1 VFSVSIGILI
11 AGGIALQMEE
21 TKAASNSDIEAV
33 FTELTTALE
42 KQTGDTVSVNSL
54 KDDPTCRSKDKCIA
68 SILKKTASTEV
79 VFVSIEKKPSAFQVR
94 LHRTSGGGLTPTVA
108 KVELPR
114 AQATWGAFLSGAAI
128 MLFPEGA
135 NLTPPIVAA
144 ARPKAKTSQPMVIP
158 SFEIKKTLPPPK
170 PVETKKPEPKP
181 AEVKK
186 PEPKAVAI
194 VKTQPKPAEAKKTE
208 PKPAEAKK
216 PEPKAVAT
224 VKTQPK
230 PAEAKK
236 PKAVAIVKTQPKPAE
251 AKKPKAVAIVKT
263 QPKPVEAKK
272 PEPKSSAARKTEQ
285 NKTKQSA
292 SSVPALIAVKVDEAS
307 PKNMEVSDND
317 SEPNKPKLVMPKLIP
332 PKAQTASA
340 KKAPVADQK
349 SKGQKEAAKKEVIN
363 KKGVKTADMLARAG
377 TNKAAEEKG
386 QAIKKKKASLDPA
399 KSIDLQPKS
408 TMLPTG
414 TQNFAAIS
422 VEPSGNKPWPWL
434 ALGVSVLSAGVGTY
448 FGIENQNLI
457 AEGELIRDRTRSEMY
472 QDEVYQAG
480 LTANVMFTT
489 AAVSALA
496 SAILFMIP

>member
-1 VFSVSIGILI
+1 MFSVSLGILL

-33 FTELTTALE
+33 FGELTTALE

-170 PVETKKPEPKP
+170 PKPVETKKPEPAEAKKAEPKPVETKKPEPKT
-181 AEVKK
+181 A
-186 PEPKAVAI
+186 AI
-194 VKTQPKPAEAKKTE
+194 VKAE

-216 PEPKAVAT
+216 PEPKPI
-224 VKTQPK
+224 Q
-230 PAEAKK
+230 
-236 PKAVAIVKTQPKPAE
+236 
-251 AKKPKAVAIVKT
+251 
-263 QPKPVEAKK
+263 AKK
-272 PEPKSSAARKTEQ
+272 PEPKPIAANKPKQNTTKKSAA
-285 NKTKQSA
+285 
-292 SSVPALIAVKVDEAS
+292 SVPALIAVKKSVENSKGIEAS
-307 PKNMEVSDND
+307 DSE

-332 PKAQTASA
+332 PKAKAASS
-340 KKAPVADQK
+340 KKDAVADKK
-349 SKGQKEAAKKEVIN
+349 SKVTKATAKKEVTN

-386 QAIKKKKASLDPA
+386 QAIKKKKVSLDAA
-399 KSIDLQPKS
+399 KSIDIQPRS

-414 TQNFAAIS
+414 AQNFAAIS

-434 ALGVSVLSAGVGTY
+434 ALGASVITAGIGTY

-457 AEGELIRDRTRSEMY
+457 AEGELVRDRTRSEMY

-496 SAILFMIP
+496 SAILFMVP